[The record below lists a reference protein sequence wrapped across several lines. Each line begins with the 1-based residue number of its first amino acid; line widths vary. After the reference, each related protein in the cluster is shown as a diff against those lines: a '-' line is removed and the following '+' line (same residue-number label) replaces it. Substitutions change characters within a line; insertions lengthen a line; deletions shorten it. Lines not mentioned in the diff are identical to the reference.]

1 MEPMTGVM
9 RDRTELD
16 EANPA
21 RLSEVAE
28 AGQRLDESL
37 ERLTKQAGMLED
49 RLGNYLRKTDE
60 GVLAEG
66 SPERTPVPAAA
77 ELHRAA
83 SVVSR
88 VADQLGDLR
97 NRFEG

>member
-9 RDRTELD
+9 RDRSD
-16 EANPA
+16 EESPS
-21 RLSEVAE
+21 RLSEMAE
-28 AGQRLDESL
+28 AGQRLDEAI

-49 RLGNYLRKTDE
+49 RLGNYLRKTDD

-66 SPERTPVPAAA
+66 TPERAPVPAAA

-83 SVVSR
+83 SVVGR